1 MLVVM
6 LYFAYGSNLNTRD
19 RQSWCAR
26 NEVED
31 FLPEAAGVGYLPD
44 MEPVFHYRSSVRQ
57 GGALDVRRRRGQLT
71 PGGLFEVDARGWEL
85 LDRKERAPD
94 YYRRRPVQVL
104 TDCGKVLPAVT
115 YEVVPERTEGFV
127 KPTSEYVETVC
138 QGLWDLGLTD
148 LLLGATAKGDSPVP
162 WLVDGVFVYGTLMR
176 GECRHQSLQGDAE
189 VHCTGPAR
197 TSGRLLDLGDFPG
210 LIPAVQQGEQVLGEY
225 YQVADVGRT
234 LGILD
239 EIEEFRGYGVP
250 GSLYTRVLTRVD
262 VGAGVLQMA
271 WTYHLAEI
279 PYTAS
284 VIQSGSWRGRAKS

>member
-162 WLVDGVFVYGTLMR
+162 WLVDGVFVYGTLMQ

>member
-1 MLVVM
+1 MGM
-6 LYFAYGSNLNTRD
+6 LYFAYGSNLNARD
-19 RQSWCAR
+19 RQSWCAK

-31 FLPEAAGVGYLPD
+31 FLAEAAEVGYLPD
-44 MEPVFHYRSSVRQ
+44 MEPVFHYRSSVRG
-57 GGALDVRRRRGQLT
+57 GGALDVRGRRGQLT
-71 PGGLFEVDARGWEL
+71 PGVLFEVDARGWEL

-104 TDCGKVLPAVT
+104 TDCGKVLGAVT

-127 KPTSEYVETVC
+127 RPTSEYVETVC
-138 QGLWDLGLTD
+138 LGLWDLGLTD
-148 LLLGATAKGDSPVP
+148 LLLSAAARGDSPVP

-176 GECRHQSLQGDAE
+176 GECRHQSLQEDAE
-189 VHCTGPAR
+189 VHCTRPAR
-197 TSGRLLDLGDFPG
+197 TSGRLLDLDAFPG

-225 YQVADVGRT
+225 YQVADIGRT

-250 GSLYTRVLTRVD
+250 GSLYTRVLARVD
-262 VGAGVLQMA
+262 VGAGVPQMA

-279 PYTAS
+279 PSAAS
-284 VIQSGSWRGRAKS
+284 VIQSGSWRGRAQS